1 MNLSLKGYQKSEF
14 KPLCVISFR
23 VFLTILLA
31 RSGACLF
38 FKYDAVLQ
46 KMERANKGA
55 R

>member
-1 MNLSLKGYQKSEF
+1 MNLSLKGYQESEF
-14 KPLCVISFR
+14 KPFCVISCR

-31 RSGACLF
+31 RSGSCLF
-38 FKYDAVLQ
+38 FKYDTVLE